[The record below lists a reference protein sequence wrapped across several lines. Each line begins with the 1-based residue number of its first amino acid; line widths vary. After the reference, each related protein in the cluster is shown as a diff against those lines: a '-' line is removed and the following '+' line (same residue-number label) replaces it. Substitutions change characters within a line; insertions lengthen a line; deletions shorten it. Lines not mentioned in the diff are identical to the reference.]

1 MNFNID
7 DFTVVSHTTD
17 SFMFTSA
24 HPFFQ
29 GWVRVVSAHREDRV
43 RGIPCTHNQAEE
55 QRARR
60 RVRRDVEPPEVRR
73 FLRQELLK
81 KVGHSWWNRPR
92 VYRHDLAD
100 EREPT
105 PSLRSVVVVP
115 SGQEQPEESPDQQ
128 ELGPVVSGDRMTLV
142 GPVASPVTSLPHTP
156 GRDIVIAGKTEE
168 SPRTREGRVAAAML
182 EQEMGRRSV
191 AEAIRPIRERPTVW
205 PESSGIPAES
215 QLGRTGETGV
225 LTEPPLPQRKS
236 AETPR
241 PQRDGSPR
249 EAERKP
255 EPAVFSPS
263 PVVGQEQPPPMR
275 THVPETE
282 SSESD
287 ASDEPGPKE
296 DPPHL
301 MARPASD
308 LEGDQE
314 AAELDQE
321 VAGGAEPSAQLELA
335 ILNGLDISSLP
346 ALCDLSTRASTTV
359 HIPWPP
365 VGMERATPEWRRKAS
380 QAMAFLLGGR
390 GGEHYGSWSGAL
402 RQRPECRLDPPDTT
416 TGGGI
421 WTARMH
427 NSTVCRVLDGLVSA
441 RATGHREL
449 EGMNE
454 ILRDIPPR
462 RGVLPVPEPAR
473 GSPRADGTFPETGD

>member
-1 MNFNID
+1 M
-7 DFTVVSHTTD
+7 
-17 SFMFTSA
+17 
-24 HPFFQ
+24 
-29 GWVRVVSAHREDRV
+29 VSAHREDRV
-43 RGIPCTHNQAEE
+43 RNIPCMHNQAEE
-55 QRARR
+55 QQARG

-81 KVGHSWWNRPR
+81 KVGHSLWNRPR

-115 SGQEQPEESPDQQ
+115 SGQEQPEEWPDKQG
-128 ELGPVVSGDRMTLV
+128 LGPIVSGDRMTLV

-156 GRDIVIAGKTEE
+156 GRDIVIAGNTEE
-168 SPRTREGRVAAAML
+168 SPRTREGRVAAATL

-191 AEAIRPIRERPTVW
+191 AEAIRPIKERAVASSSSAERAITQEMVAEACDTLVREKHPASPPVW

-215 QLGRTGETGV
+215 QLGRTGETGF

-236 AETPR
+236 ASASTPR
-241 PQRDGSPR
+241 PQRDRSPR

-263 PVVGQEQPPPMR
+263 PVIGQEKPPPMR

-282 SSESD
+282 ESESD

-296 DPPHL
+296 DLPHL
-301 MARPASD
+301 MARPASH

-314 AAELDQE
+314 AAEPDQE
-321 VAGGAEPSAQLELA
+321 EAGGVEPSAHLELA

-346 ALCDLSTRASTTV
+346 ALRDLSTRASTTV

-365 VGMERATPEWRRKAS
+365 VGMERASPEWRQK
-380 QAMAFLLGGR
+380 
-390 GGEHYGSWSGAL
+390 
-402 RQRPECRLDPPDTT
+402 
-416 TGGGI
+416 
-421 WTARMH
+421 
-427 NSTVCRVLDGLVSA
+427 VS
-441 RATGHREL
+441 
-449 EGMNE
+449 
-454 ILRDIPPR
+454 
-462 RGVLPVPEPAR
+462 
-473 GSPRADGTFPETGD
+473 

>member
-1 MNFNID
+1 
-7 DFTVVSHTTD
+7 
-17 SFMFTSA
+17 
-24 HPFFQ
+24 
-29 GWVRVVSAHREDRV
+29 
-43 RGIPCTHNQAEE
+43 
-55 QRARR
+55 
-60 RVRRDVEPPEVRR
+60 
-73 FLRQELLK
+73 
-81 KVGHSWWNRPR
+81 
-92 VYRHDLAD
+92 
-100 EREPT
+100 
-105 PSLRSVVVVP
+105 
-115 SGQEQPEESPDQQ
+115 
-128 ELGPVVSGDRMTLV
+128 MTLV

-156 GRDIVIAGKTEE
+156 GRDIVIAGNTEE
-168 SPRTREGRVAAAML
+168 SPRTREGRLAAVTL
-182 EQEMGRRSV
+182 EQEMGRRSG
-191 AEAIRPIRERPTVW
+191 AEAIRPIRERAVASSSSAERAITQEMVAEACDTLVRERHPASPPVW

-215 QLGRTGETGV
+215 QPARTGENGRDGRV
-225 LTEPPLPQRKS
+225 LAEPPLPQRKS
-236 AETPR
+236 APTPR

-249 EAERKP
+249 ETERKP

-287 ASDEPGPKE
+287 TSDEPGPKE

-301 MARPASD
+301 RARPASD
-308 LEGDQE
+308 LEGDPE

-321 VAGGAEPSAQLELA
+321 EAGGAEPLAQLELA
-335 ILNGLDISSLP
+335 ILNGLDISSLA
-346 ALCDLSTRASTTV
+346 ALRDLSTRASTTV

-390 GGEHYGSWSGAL
+390 GSEHYGSWSGAL
-402 RQRPECRLDPPDTT
+402 RQRPECRLDAPDTT

-427 NSTVCRVLDGLVSA
+427 NSTVRRVLDGLVSA
-441 RATGHREL
+441 RAMGHREP

-462 RGVLPVPEPAR
+462 RGVLPVPVPAR
-473 GSPRADGTFPETGD
+473 GSPRADGTFPKMGD